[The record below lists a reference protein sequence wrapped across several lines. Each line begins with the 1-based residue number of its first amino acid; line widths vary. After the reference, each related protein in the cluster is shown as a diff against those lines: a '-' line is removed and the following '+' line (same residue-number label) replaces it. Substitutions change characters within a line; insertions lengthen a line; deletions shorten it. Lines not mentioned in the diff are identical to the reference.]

1 MFKPILLSLL
11 LVGFLAGGV
20 YAVGATGP
28 EDQVNYPELRNFSLP
43 DTNGA
48 LQNIEQWRN
57 KKVLV
62 INFWATWCEPCR
74 KEIRLFMDLQKTYRD
89 QGLQFIGIA
98 IDETNAVRE
107 FTDRLQINYPSLVA
121 GMAGMSLSAS
131 LGNLL
136 GVVPFTV
143 LVNREGR
150 IVHTQPG
157 MFHIKQFRALVLPLL
172 QSGNR
177 KTLQNSSNVQEML
190 PI

>member
-11 LVGFLAGGV
+11 LVGILAGGV
-20 YAVGATGP
+20 YAVQVTGP
-28 EDQVNYPELRNFSLP
+28 EDPVNYPELRNFSLP

-48 LQNIEQWRN
+48 LQNIKQWRN
-57 KKVLV
+57 KVLV

-74 KEIRLFMDLQKTYRD
+74 KEVPLFMDLQKTYRD

-107 FTDRLQINYPSLVA
+107 FTDRQQINYPSLVA

-131 LGNLL
+131 LGNLV

-143 LVNREGR
+143 VVNREGR

-157 MFHIKQFRALVLPLL
+157 MFHIRQFRALVLPLL

-177 KTLQNSSNVQEML
+177 KTSENPSNVQEML

>member
-1 MFKPILLSLL
+1 MFKPILLPLFL
-11 LVGFLAGGV
+11 IGILAGGV
-20 YAVGATGP
+20 YAVRATGS
-28 EDQVNYPELRNFSLP
+28 EDSVNYPELRNFSLP
-43 DTNGA
+43 DTNGE
-48 LQNIEQWRN
+48 LQSIDQWRN
-57 KKVLV
+57 KVLV

-74 KEIRLFMDLQKTYRD
+74 KEIPLFMDLQKTYRNQD
-89 QGLQFIGIA
+89 LQFVGIA

-107 FTDRLQINYPSLVA
+107 FTDRQQINYPSLIA

-131 LGNLL
+131 LGNLV

-143 LVNREGR
+143 VVNREGR

-172 QSGNR
+172 QSGNQ
-177 KTLQNSSNVQEML
+177 KTSENPSNVQEVL